1 MIYGTTQTHS
11 LGAKAALILGV
22 EFRAI
27 ETKGEDKWAL
37 RGMRLGE
44 ALEED
49 RVRGKVPFILCEFAW
64 TCAEEGLMSEAVA
77 TVGSTST
84 GAIDD
89 IAEIT
94 AVGSYVLPIRGRSL
108 RSLRSG
114 QLPGAL
120 HSRRR
125 RMGWRLSRLP

>member
-1 MIYGTTQTHS
+1 MLPGTQAEKLVIYGTTQTHS

-49 RVRGKVPFILCEFAW
+49 RVRG
-64 TCAEEGLMSEAVA
+64 EGSVHPL
-77 TVGSTST
+77 
-84 GAIDD
+84 
-89 IAEIT
+89 
-94 AVGSYVLPIRGRSL
+94 
-108 RSLRSG
+108 
-114 QLPGAL
+114 
-120 HSRRR
+120 
-125 RMGWRLSRLP
+125 